1 MNVFRCLM
9 RFELIL
15 EKFLCGRNC
24 MKSAKEQ
31 QHNFKRNSWGILC
44 FHHFCTMAIF
54 SCEFL
59 LKFWCVPFV
68 CLLKFFRIPFTS
80 FAFLFAVFMHF
91 WFFKEF
97 LMNFLCMSYAFLMN
111 FLRIS
116 YAILMHFLCNSYAVF
131 TTSYVLGKSVCS
143 FGKSVWSF

>member
-1 MNVFRCLM
+1 
-9 RFELIL
+9 
-15 EKFLCGRNC
+15 
-24 MKSAKEQ
+24 
-31 QHNFKRNSWGILC
+31 
-44 FHHFCTMAIF
+44 
-54 SCEFL
+54 
-59 LKFWCVPFV
+59 
-68 CLLKFFRIPFTS
+68 
-80 FAFLFAVFMHF
+80 LFAVFMHF
-91 WFFKEF
+91 WFFVKEF